1 VENMTETIIIKEE
14 VLFKD
19 KAIKV
24 YDRKIL
30 TYPYKRGALISI
42 GFLRKKE
49 LQGKIARL
57 FVKKLSDDSY
67 LLYLKLI
74 PINSNNK
81 NE

>member
-1 VENMTETIIIKEE
+1 VENMTETIIVNEE

-19 KAIKV
+19 KAVKV

-49 LQGKIARL
+49 LEGKIARL

-74 PINSNNK
+74 PTNSNNK
-81 NE
+81 KE